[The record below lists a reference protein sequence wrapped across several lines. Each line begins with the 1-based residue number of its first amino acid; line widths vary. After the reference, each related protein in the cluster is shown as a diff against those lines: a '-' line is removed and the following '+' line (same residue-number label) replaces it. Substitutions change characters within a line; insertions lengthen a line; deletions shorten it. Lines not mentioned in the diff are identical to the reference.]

1 MKIRNDFVTNSSSS
15 SFIISL
21 KDDSTNLK
29 EYIDKHNG
37 NECSICYKLTNKAD
51 LFKYIISHDIISSWE
66 FEQVESNLNKVD
78 IDISSETICL
88 IMLADKYDFKKY
100 YEAIKLLESGK
111 ILYAINLTYDFI
123 SYFPDLEDEIRNSE
137 FFIEIEE

>member
-21 KDDSTNLK
+21 KDDSINLK
-29 EYIDKHNG
+29 EYINKHSG
-37 NECSICYKLTNKAD
+37 DEYSICYKLNNKAD

-66 FEQVESNLNKVD
+66 FEQIESNLNKVD
-78 IDISSETICL
+78 INISSEIICL
-88 IMLADKYDFKKY
+88 IMLANKYDFNKY
-100 YEAIKLLESGK
+100 YEAMKLLESGK
-111 ILYAINLTYDFI
+111 TLYVINLTYDFM
-123 SYFPDLEDEIRNSE
+123 SYFPDLEDEIRDSE

>member
-37 NECSICYKLTNKAD
+37 DECSICYKLTNKAD

-66 FEQVESNLNKVD
+66 FEQIESNLNKVN
-78 IDISSETICL
+78 INISSETIYL
-88 IMLADKYDFKKY
+88 IMLANKYDFNKY
-100 YEAIKLLESGK
+100 YEAMKLLESEK
-111 ILYAINLTYDFI
+111 TLYAINLTYDFM
-123 SYFPDLEDEIRNSE
+123 SHFPDLEDEIRNSE